1 MFKTRDNG
9 QKFFDFR
16 YFKRSVIWGVV
27 FAILIT
33 FLDLFVMN
41 SFNNALPQKQV
52 FNYFDT
58 IATRIVEEKN
68 TDFLKT
74 PDDSHYSKMLE
85 YYTETRNFKDHSITV
100 ELYGIHNEKLSL
112 EITDNYTLK
121 NIDRSHDSFM
131 FGLFTLFLYFVGYFA
146 SGMLISFVF
155 NIFVQFIINS
165 FKKKKENSNDSL
177 ESEYGFV
184 DYEIDENGNPIPT
197 TSDEDE
203 DVYCSEDYDEM

>member
-1 MFKTRDNG
+1 MFKANAR

-16 YFKRSVIWGVV
+16 YFKRSVILGIV

-33 FLDLFVMN
+33 VLDLFVLN
-41 SFNNALPQKQV
+41 SFNSALPRKQV

-68 TDFLKT
+68 TDFLKE

-85 YYTETRNFKDHSITV
+85 YYTETRNFKENSITV

-112 EITDNYTLK
+112 EITDDYTLK

-131 FGLFTLFLYFVGYFA
+131 FSFWTLILYFIGYFA

-155 NIFVQFIINS
+155 NILIQAIIRT
-165 FKKKKENSNDSL
+165 FKKRKEH
-177 ESEYGFV
+177 SEDEDEFT
-184 DYEIDENGNPIPT
+184 DYEIDENGNPFSPVYADNDST
-197 TSDEDE
+197 EDHF
-203 DVYCSEDYDEM
+203 YAEDYDEM